1 MAWGASRDSACYQ
14 AAASVKMHLLAV
26 GTRMPGWVAT
36 AFEEYA
42 RRMPRECSIEL
53 REIPPAHR
61 GKNGNADRYK
71 ADEAQRILSVLP
83 RGAHLVVLDERG
95 KSWTTKQLS
104 RQLDDWM
111 HSGHD
116 LALVVGGPDGLDPS
130 LMQQAQQKW
139 SISPLTLPHP
149 MVRVLLAEQ
158 LYRAM
163 TILQGHP
170 YHRE

>member
-1 MAWGASRDSACYQ
+1 MAWRASRDSTGHQDVAT
-14 AAASVKMHLLAV
+14 VKIHLLAV
-26 GTRMPGWVAT
+26 GTKMPGWVVT
-36 AFEEYA
+36 AFEEYTK
-42 RRMPRECSIEL
+42 RMPRECSIEL

-61 GKNGNADRYK
+61 GKNGNPDRYK
-71 ADEAQRILSVLP
+71 ADEAQRILSALP

-116 LALVVGGPDGLDPS
+116 VALVVGGPDGLDPS
-130 LMQQAQQKW
+130 LMQQAKQKW
-139 SISPLTLPHP
+139 SLSPLTLPHP
-149 MVRVLLAEQ
+149 MVRILLAEQ